1 MLETWHNHPL
11 QFATLE
17 LGVRNKRGLA
27 AALFVFLGQNLLDNS
42 QHSVA
47 TSPFAAAASF
57 PVKRRGEIAE
67 LAFLL
72 KATSLGFGV
81 AKPWGD
87 SDRFDFIITSRQFL
101 WRVQVK
107 SAWAGPPYRIKTSG
121 VRNIAYNAG
130 DIDFIVA
137 YIIPVD
143 LWYVVPIADLA
154 SRKGLSLSPYSVNSK
169 TEKYCDAWSLF
180 RPDERATSVL

>member
-1 MLETWHNHPL
+1 
-11 QFATLE
+11 
-17 LGVRNKRGLA
+17 
-27 AALFVFLGQNLLDNS
+27 
-42 QHSVA
+42 
-47 TSPFAAAASF
+47 
-57 PVKRRGEIAE
+57 
-67 LAFLL
+67 
-72 KATSLGFGV
+72 V

-87 SDRFDFIITSRQFL
+87 SDRFDFIITCRQLL
-101 WRVQVK
+101 WRVQIK

-121 VRNIAYNAG
+121 VRNIAYTAG

-169 TEKYCDAWSLF
+169 TEKYCEAWSLF
-180 RPDERATSVL
+180 RPPDPAASGL

>member
-1 MLETWHNHPL
+1 MAQLPL

-17 LGVRNKRGLA
+17 LGVRKKRGLA
-27 AALFVFLGQNLLDNS
+27 AALFVFSGPNVLENS

-47 TSPFAAAASF
+47 TSPFAAAANF

-87 SDRFDFIITSRQFL
+87 SDRFDFIITSRQL
-101 WRVQVK
+101 DDQLTRARRDHRQL
-107 SAWAGPPYRIKTSG
+107 AHRRGRL
-121 VRNIAYNAG
+121 RLH
-130 DIDFIVA
+130 VA
-137 YIIPVD
+137 
-143 LWYVVPIADLA
+143 LA
-154 SRKGLSLSPYSVNSK
+154 
-169 TEKYCDAWSLF
+169 
-180 RPDERATSVL
+180 

>member
-1 MLETWHNHPL
+1 MP
-11 QFATLE
+11 
-17 LGVRNKRGLA
+17 
-27 AALFVFLGQNLLDNS
+27 
-42 QHSVA
+42 
-47 TSPFAAAASF
+47 PFASAAKF

-87 SDRFDFIITSRQFL
+87 SDRFDFILHCPGHL

-121 VRNIAYNAG
+121 VRNVAYTAHE
-130 DIDFIVA
+130 IDFIVA
-137 YIIPVD
+137 YIIPED
-143 LWYVVPIADLA
+143 LWYVVPIADLGL
-154 SRKGLSLSPYSVNSK
+154 RKGLSLTPYAVNSK

-180 RPDERATSVL
+180 REPECLVATP

>member
-1 MLETWHNHPL
+1 MSRSLRQAGDVDVKYLLSQSQEL
-11 QFATLE
+11 QL
-17 LGVRNKRGLA
+17 
-27 AALFVFLGQNLLDNS
+27 
-42 QHSVA
+42 
-47 TSPFAAAASF
+47 

-72 KATSLGFGV
+72 KAISLGFGV

-87 SDRFDFIITSRQFL
+87 SDRFDFILSYRQLL

-107 SAWAGPPYRIKTSG
+107 SAWVGPPYRIKTSG
-121 VRNIAYNAG
+121 VRNIAYTAE

-137 YIIPVD
+137 YIIPLD
-143 LWYVVPIADLA
+143 LWYVVPIADLE
-154 SRKGLSLSPYSVNSK
+154 SRKGLSLTPYAVNSK

-180 RPDERATSVL
+180 RSPEAPVSRSL

>member
-1 MLETWHNHPL
+1 MLGTWHKYPL

-17 LGVRNKRGLA
+17 LGIKNKRGLA
-27 AALFVFLGQNLLDNS
+27 AALFVLGPNLLENS

-47 TSPFAAAASF
+47 TSPFAAAANF

-87 SDRFDFIITSRQFL
+87 SDRFDFIITSRQLL
-101 WRVQVK
+101 WRVQVNRP
-107 SAWAGPPYRIKTSG
+107 GPDRRI
-121 VRNIAYNAG
+121 
-130 DIDFIVA
+130 
-137 YIIPVD
+137 
-143 LWYVVPIADLA
+143 A
-154 SRKGLSLSPYSVNSK
+154 SRLQASGTSP
-169 TEKYCDAWSLF
+169 TL
-180 RPDERATSVL
+180 PATSTLLLPTLFPSISGM